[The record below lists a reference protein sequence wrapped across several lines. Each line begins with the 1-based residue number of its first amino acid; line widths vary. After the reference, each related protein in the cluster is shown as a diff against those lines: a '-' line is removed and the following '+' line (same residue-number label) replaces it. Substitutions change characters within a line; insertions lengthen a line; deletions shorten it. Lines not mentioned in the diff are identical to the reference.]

1 MGLGVAA
8 SAREVL
14 QLREHGRL
22 GWESLLHGQG
32 LGHELEGGW
41 RGTGRVLV
49 GQGVEGLQCWWWGQ
63 VGRHLGERGSRGEV
77 RWLLLVRWWDGCG
90 WGWFDLGPGG
100 EGEGLGEGGFPGKVR
115 RGSLGVGALGG
126 STMEGQGLGGR
137 QRARRRKRT
146 LEYRS
151 WRMEG
156 LSQQRR
162 DG

>member
-1 MGLGVAA
+1 MGVTA

-14 QLREHGRL
+14 QLSEHRRL

-90 WGWFDLGPGG
+90 WGWFDLWPRCKGDR
-100 EGEGLGEGGFPGKVR
+100 LG
-115 RGSLGVGALGG
+115 
-126 STMEGQGLGGR
+126 
-137 QRARRRKRT
+137 
-146 LEYRS
+146 
-151 WRMEG
+151 
-156 LSQQRR
+156 
-162 DG
+162 